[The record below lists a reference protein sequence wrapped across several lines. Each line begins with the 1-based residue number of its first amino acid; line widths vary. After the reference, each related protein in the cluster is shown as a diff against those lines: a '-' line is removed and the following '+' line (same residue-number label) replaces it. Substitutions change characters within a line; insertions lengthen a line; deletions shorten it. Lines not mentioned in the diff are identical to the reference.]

1 MATTI
6 ITLKHSQG
14 FTLTEIM
21 IALLLSLVLM
31 AGVLT
36 IMSSSKRTYALQTKL
51 AELQDN
57 ARFVMNDLKS
67 DLRMAGYGGCAG
79 GYDPFFNGNI
89 NDQTVRDSNGNS
101 IDSSYPLSDK
111 MILNFS
117 ESLQY
122 SIPPLLVP
130 GMGIP
135 SITLLSSPGMG
146 FTVSNCGGPSPF
158 NVTSSAVGPPVIN
171 LTPPLELP
179 IDVLVSIRMY
189 YEVCYI
195 NGEFAL
201 FRGVDANNTNTLC
214 DDTEGEKTVGKELVV
229 EGVENMQVR
238 YGIDTSG
245 DNIANQYSSLTP
257 PLSLVSSPQLCVNNT
272 GIPTAAVVNRSVVVS
287 VRITLLMRTVG
298 KRSDLD
304 EATNKAFQLDDPSKK
319 YKPNRDNSLNESG
332 YRHRLFTSTIQ
343 IRNCFR

>member
-1 MATTI
+1 MATTTI

-21 IALLLSLVLM
+21 IALLLSLILM

-57 ARFVMNDLKS
+57 ARFVMNDLKN

-79 GYDPFFNGNI
+79 GFDPFFSGNNLNNQQI
-89 NDQTVRDSNGNS
+89 RGDGTSTS
-101 IDSSYPLSDK
+101 FPLSDK

-117 ESLQY
+117 E
-122 SIPPLLVP
+122 LLPYEIVASTP
-130 GMGIP
+130 DMGI
-135 SITLLSSPGMG
+135 SRIRLLSSPASN
-146 FTVSNCGGPSPF
+146 FITVSNC
-158 NVTSSAVGPPVIN
+158 AVPQNYPVAALVIN
-171 LTPPLELP
+171 LQPSLDLP
-179 IDVLVSIRMY
+179 IDVFFPIEMY

-195 NGEFAL
+195 NEEFAL
-201 FRGVDANNTNTLC
+201 FRGVDTDNDKTLC
-214 DDTEGEKTVGKELVV
+214 DETEGNKTNGRELVV

-238 YGIDTSG
+238 YGIDTDG
-245 DNIANQYSSLTP
+245 DNIANRYSVTP
-257 PLSLVSSPQLCVNNT
+257 PLSPLPQLCGDKT
-272 GIPTAAVVNRSVVVS
+272 TNRPVVVS

-304 EATNKAFQLDDPSKK
+304 EATDKTFQLDENIKYNPNGKSK
-319 YKPNRDNSLNESG
+319 SIESG

>member
-1 MATTI
+1 MAIT

-57 ARFVMNDLKS
+57 ARFVMNDLKN
-67 DLRMAGYGGCAG
+67 DLRMAGYGGCG
-79 GYDPFFNGNI
+79 GGFDPFFSGNNLNNQLI
-89 NDQTVRDSNGNS
+89 RGDGTST
-101 IDSSYPLSDK
+101 SSFPRSDK

-117 ESLQY
+117 ELLPYTIVASTQNGGISRIGLSDSL
-122 SIPPLLVP
+122 
-130 GMGIP
+130 G
-135 SITLLSSPGMG
+135 TDN
-146 FTVSNCGGPSPF
+146 FTVSSCSGPSDPSTY
-158 NVTSSAVGPPVIN
+158 NVITTASSSEID
-171 LTPPLELP
+171 LTRSPLELP
-179 IDVLVSIRMY
+179 IDIFLSYIMY

-195 NGEFAL
+195 EGEFAL
-201 FRGVDANNTNTLC
+201 YRGRSTGNNTLC
-214 DDTEGEKTVGKELVV
+214 DDSTRELVI

-238 YGIDTSG
+238 YGIDTDG
-245 DNIANQYSSLTP
+245 DNIANRYSVTP
-257 PLSLVSSPQLCVNNT
+257 PLSASPQQCGDNT
-272 GIPTAAVVNRSVVVS
+272 TNVVS

-304 EATNKAFQLDDPSKK
+304 EATDKTFQLD
-319 YKPNRDNSLNESG
+319 PNIVEYNPNGNLLESG